1 MTSTGPVITCLIP
14 TTQFQSQCCLQRC
27 PSYTRARVFG
37 SCCVLVSGKNV
48 NCFGARMLFEKR
60 HFPAC
65 FANFLIFKSTS
76 LIAKSVKLFLPES
89 VHPMGTYRATDIVLG
104 IVHRP
109 FLMWALNI
117 IGFHVNFLIWT
128 FFEQHSTHVHL
139 SPLWWKQ
146 HPLKTL
152 VFLNLE
158 PNHEIVKSPQAFST
172 YVLLQGM
179 LSLDEL

>member
-1 MTSTGPVITCLIP
+1 M
-14 TTQFQSQCCLQRC
+14 
-27 PSYTRARVFG
+27 A
-37 SCCVLVSGKNV
+37 
-48 NCFGARMLFEKR
+48 LFED
-60 HFPAC
+60 FSSPGLS
-65 FANFLIFKSTS
+65 F
-76 LIAKSVKLFLPES
+76 
-89 VHPMGTYRATDIVLG
+89 
-104 IVHRP
+104 
-109 FLMWALNI
+109 NI

-128 FFEQHSTHVHL
+128 FFEHHSIHVHL

-179 LSLDEL
+179 LSSDELRGAEQAVPWSQRDSPPLPSPSLTLSTIGEMDFLRTEAGPEIERLWLTMSKGLFFQTEAHRALIYFHLTCFET